1 MEDENKISRET
12 RELGI
17 KIGELIDKHNYENIS
32 ILSALSSI
40 LVYECHFLEINKNDF
55 LMGIE
60 KIYEKAKSLYG
71 KTKDI

>member
-1 MEDENKISRET
+1 MEDENKISREI

-17 KIGELIDKHNYENIS
+17 KIAELIDKHNYENIS
-32 ILSALSSI
+32 ILSALSI
-40 LVYECHFLEINKNDF
+40 LVYKCYFLEINKNDF